1 MYICFYGIV
10 SYCLHIHAKNIKKK
24 HMVDRY
30 KVSIKINHRKW
41 ITFFSDINMY
51 LNQGKIGIYISVVI
65 TVLMK

>member
-1 MYICFYGIV
+1 MQKT
-10 SYCLHIHAKNIKKK
+10 LRKK

>member
-1 MYICFYGIV
+1 MYVCFYGIV

-30 KVSIKINHRKW
+30 KVSREINLGKW

-51 LNQGKIGIYISVVI
+51 LIQGKIWINISVVI

>member
-10 SYCLHIHAKNIKKK
+10 SYCLHIHTKNIKKK
-24 HMVDRY
+24 HKVDRY
-30 KVSIKINHRKW
+30 KVSRKINHRKW

-51 LNQGKIGIYISVVI
+51 LIQGKNMDKYKCGY